1 VLNGVKQFITS
12 GKNGDVAI
20 VMAVTDKAAGKK
32 GISAFIV
39 PTRTP
44 GYTVARLEDKMGQ
57 HASDTAQIVFENCRV
72 PAANRW
78 RRRAGPEDRAVGAG
92 GRAHRHRQPGGGHGA
107 RGLRGGAGL
116 QQGPQSFGQPIFE
129 HQAVQFKLADMATQ
143 IEAARQLIWHA
154 ASAEGRRP
162 PCLKEAAMAKLFA
175 SEMAERVCSAA
186 IQVFGGYGYVSDF
199 PVERIYRDVRVC
211 QIYEGTSEVQ
221 KILIGRALA
230 LGRAAGDSTNPRL
243 LWAQHALP
251 LSIKRWSVLLHAA
264 AAALGLGLIASL
276 YLRGLVLDYRAG
288 WESTFLDAA
297 SVQQL
302 LNTLLGPA
310 ALFTGVAVPDVA
322 PLQLAPGVAAQAS
335 AAPWIHLYGATLLL
349 AVVLPRTVLALLAAA
364 RARWQARH
372 FTLPLDTPYFESLAP
387 LMQPRLPRAVRLLWA
402 APGDAGAAPL
412 QLFGT
417 TVPAPLPEPLLLLQ
431 SDEGDQL
438 VLHPAPLAEL
448 QASTQPLPP
457 MPWWQPW
464 KRLRD
469 PSRQLLVS
477 LQSSTE
483 AVLLLQAPGSRPPAW
498 LATLARPVVVLQ
510 DGPVVGEAQALNL
523 QDLADGWLPQGR
535 LMQAL
540 QQALPGDARLQ
551 RLASSWQGRQQVRLD
566 EGAALVAQG
575 LALMASTRVPL
586 ADNGLLARK
595 ADAEAARTALAETLQ
610 AQWQEALAPLLA
622 WGHQQPHGGALVVSA
637 QAAAPHAVLRTKV
650 GEGRAAMVGGVLTGA
665 LAGLKADVLSG
676 GLTMGAGLVAGGV
689 LGALGGAGVARGLNV
704 VRGADSNFAAWD
716 ETAMDQLTQAL
727 LGQHLASGYG
737 VEEAAAQAALQPA
750 LAALQPAFNALWR
763 NRYRGSGGSAPA
775 SERDVLARELQPLLA
790 SAVKR
795 ALGGP

>member
-1 VLNGVKQFITS
+1 MTEDQARQVLLLQAHETAPHNPHW
-12 GKNGDVAI
+12 
-20 VMAVTDKAAGKK
+20 
-32 GISAFIV
+32 SA
-39 PTRTP
+39 
-44 GYTVARLEDKMGQ
+44 D
-57 HASDTAQIVFENCRV
+57 
-72 PAANRW
+72 
-78 RRRAGPEDRAVGAG
+78 DRAWATRQALAAVGEDAT
-92 GRAHRHRQPGGGHGA
+92 
-107 RGLRGGAGL
+107 
-116 QQGPQSFGQPIFE
+116 PQAF
-129 HQAVQFKLADMATQ
+129 
-143 IEAARQLIWHA
+143 
-154 ASAEGRRP
+154 ASAR
-162 PCLKEAAMAKLFA
+162 A
-175 SEMAERVCSAA
+175 
-186 IQVFGGYGYVSDF
+186 
-199 PVERIYRDVRVC
+199 
-211 QIYEGTSEVQ
+211 
-221 KILIGRALA
+221 ALA
-230 LGRAAGDSTNPRL
+230 LPRLLPRDSSAQRWLARRGWHPAWVGLALVLGFLVGLAADQLGPSQRVNLLAPAVWVVVAWNAVVYLALLLPGNAGTLREWMAGWGLGRAAGDSTNPTL

-251 LSIKRWSVLLHAA
+251 LSIKRWSVLLHTA

-310 ALFTGVAVPDVA
+310 ALFTGVAVPDVV
-322 PLQLAPGVAAQAS
+322 PLQLAPGAAAQAS

-349 AVVLPRTVLALLAAA
+349 AVVLPRTVLALWAAT

-402 APGDAGAAPL
+402 APDGLESTPL

-417 TVPAPLPEPLLLLQ
+417 TLPTPLAQPLLLLQ

-448 QASTQPLPP
+448 QASTEPP
-457 MPWWQPW
+457 PPTPWWQPW
-464 KRLRD
+464 KLLRD
-469 PSRQLLVS
+469 PSRQLLAR
-477 LQSSTE
+477 LQASTE

-498 LATLARPVVVLQ
+498 LAPLARPVVVLQ
-510 DGPVVGEAQALNL
+510 DGPVAADTPALNL

-540 QQALPGDARLQ
+540 RQALPGDTRLQ
-551 RLASSWQGRQQVRLD
+551 RLAGSWQRHQQVRLD

-595 ADAEAARTALAETLQ
+595 ADAEAARTALSETLQ

-622 WGHQQPHGGALVVSA
+622 WSGQQPHGGALVVSG
-637 QAAAPHAVLRTKV
+637 QAAAPHAVLRKKV
-650 GEGRAAMVGGVLTGA
+650 GEGRAAVVGGVLTGA

-676 GLTMGAGLVAGGV
+676 GLTMGAGLLAGGV

-727 LGQHLASGYG
+727 LQQHLASGYG
-737 VEEAAAQAALQPA
+737 IDETAAQAALHRA
-750 LAALQPAFNALWR
+750 LAPLQPAFNALWR
-763 NRYRGSGGSAPA
+763 NRYRGDGASAPA
-775 SERDVLARELQPLLA
+775 SERELLARELQPLLA
-790 SAVKR
+790 NAVKR